1 MSSKAK
7 VGGHRRLSSYVVDSM
22 KTSKPESERDSGF
35 SDGSSGYLSA
45 VDQMDSEDTGR
56 RGSQAASQVAVMT
69 GSYPSLSPMIIMNN
83 VVLKQPNTP
92 APALKPWG
100 FQPTALEMLPQPQVV
115 FLQPVVSNSTGASHK
130 SPADKRRKSRKYLP
144 ILKSYPKIAPHPGEG
159 LSEKASSSSSSSR
172 PNGLSSGQERRHRHR
187 QRRDALP
194 VCPVR
199 SAKPAAPAAIPSAA
213 APAPPVSLSR
223 CAPLPTPGVADTAAT
238 ANPANGPGPALSR
251 PPSASPALPPETD
264 ALVPWAWPTG
274 PESQDD
280 GSCLGSLPDGHSKQQ
295 RFCNTY
301 NILHRSGL
309 LGITLRTKEL
319 IRQNRRTQGQLEQL
333 RQHAGLFVE
342 AVCSDDPQVWT
353 RLQLSMMETGS
364 AGPEEQEGREKDT
377 LSMLP

>member
-1 MSSKAK
+1 MVLPRPVQRTVVFEKTRITGLVFSGGRCSLLEQRAPEQAVMSSKAK

-159 LSEKASSSSSSSR
+159 LSEKASSSSSSR

-194 VCPVR
+194 ACPFG
-199 SAKPAAPAAIPSAA
+199 AGPIAA
-213 APAPPVSLSR
+213 A
-223 CAPLPTPGVADTAAT
+223 
-238 ANPANGPGPALSR
+238 
-251 PPSASPALPPETD
+251 SASPALPPETD
-264 ALVPWAWPTG
+264 ALVPWAWPAG
-274 PESQDD
+274 PESHDD

-364 AGPEEQEGREKDT
+364 AGPEEQEGREEDT